1 MRLIFYR
8 TPSFELSKKS
18 LAPSQGQQGFYY
30 ALYNVTAV
38 HFILSLCPVG
48 RFRSAGLFYCRLK
61 SCLFQ
66 KYFWKFSKKQAESG
80 VSGVILAER
89 EKSTRHPHGKGVRR
103 WKLSLAT
110 MANSTDSMRSAK
122 RCFEMRPGTI
132 TEIRNVCLTVKS
144 HSAFFRWKNWGSSRV

>member
-8 TPSFELSKKS
+8 SLNFESSKKPCS
-18 LAPSQGQQGFYY
+18 RTG
-30 ALYNVTAV
+30 
-38 HFILSLCPVG
+38 
-48 RFRSAGLFYCRLK
+48 SAGLLLCTIQC
-61 SCLFQ
+61 SCCAFNTVILPGWPLSVCLDFLLPPENLPVS
-66 KYFWKFSKKQAESG
+66 KIFWKFSEKRAEAG

-122 RCFEMRPGTI
+122 RYCEMRPGTI
-132 TEIRNVCLTVKS
+132 TEIRNACLTVKS
-144 HSAFFRWKNWGSSRV
+144 HSALFRWKNWESSRV

>member
-18 LAPSQGQQGFYY
+18 LAPAQGQQGFYY
-30 ALYNVTAV
+30 VLYNVASA
-38 HFILSLCPVG
+38 HLILPLCPVG

-66 KYFWKFSKKQAESG
+66 KYFWKFSKKRAESG

-122 RCFEMRPGTI
+122 RYCEMRPGTI
-132 TEIRNVCLTVKS
+132 TEIRNACLTVKS

>member
-8 TPSFELSKKS
+8 TPSFEPSKKPCS
-18 LAPSQGQQGFYY
+18 RTGSAGLLLCTIQCSFCTFTLP
-30 ALYNVTAV
+30 
-38 HFILSLCPVG
+38 LCPVG

-66 KYFWKFSKKQAESG
+66 KYFWKFSKKRAESG

-122 RCFEMRPGTI
+122 RCCEMRPGTI
-132 TEIRNVCLTVKS
+132 TETKNACLTVKS
-144 HSAFFRWKNWGSSRV
+144 HSAFCRWKNWGSSRV